1 VWETTGG
8 SPIASRFFFAL
19 GDTDGLVTPA
29 DSTYPV
35 QMAGTARL
43 GDGTL
48 IGGIRHQFRDDGDGV
63 RALLTAELPWLIGP
77 IAPAADR
84 WHLAC
89 EFSAWLE
96 AAAAD
101 AR

>member
-1 VWETTGG
+1 
-8 SPIASRFFFAL
+8 
-19 GDTDGLVTPA
+19 
-29 DSTYPV
+29 
-35 QMAGTARL
+35 MAGTARL

-63 RALLTAELPWLIGP
+63 RALLTVELPWLIGP
-77 IAPAADR
+77 IAPTADR